1 MKRLTFDGNFCD
13 IAMCQETPGSSF
25 CEDGYC
31 TQRKVW
37 DRLKQ
42 YEDME
47 EQGLLVRLPCKL
59 GDTVYRVIG
68 NCTFPGD
75 CGTKRMCKGCEYR
88 ILYIEEDVFYPGLL
102 TDSGKLSSRYY
113 TSREAAEKALEGNNE
128 STV

>member
-59 GDTVYRVIG
+59 GIPVYCLMGDGVYSETVEKICVSDMGFYLETENMGFDESDFGKYVFLTR
-68 NCTFPGD
+68 
-75 CGTKRMCKGCEYR
+75 
-88 ILYIEEDVFYPGLL
+88 EEA
-102 TDSGKLSSRYY
+102 K
-113 TSREAAEKALEGNNE
+113 KALED
-128 STV
+128 